1 MQLRSRRVEP
11 PSEPPPSKVK
21 PLAPPSNSPAEPP
34 PNQTESDDID
44 SNGEHSRLVPPT
56 QGGLVVHESLAE
68 GRREVGMSGG
78 GASADPTPNTAEVG
92 GGSPAGVRP
101 KPIAASTPNFDLDQ
115 SSSPDT
121 TTSGELLVQEGRG
134 VSPSDRSSPV
144 PLPLPLPLSPNVCSN
159 SLTHSLTHSLSL
171 TRP

>member
-34 PNQTESDDID
+34 PNQTAATESDDTT
-44 SNGEHSRLVPPT
+44 RPPC
-56 QGGLVVHESLAE
+56 GGESLAE
-68 GRREVGMSGG
+68 GRREVGVSGG
-78 GASADPTPNTAEVG
+78 GASADLVTPNIAEVG
-92 GGSPAGVRP
+92 GGSPAGVDHP
-101 KPIAASTPNFDLDQ
+101 QPIYASTPTFDLDQ
-115 SSSPDT
+115 SSDWSSSSPDT
-121 TTSGELLVQEGRG
+121 TTSGELLVEGRG
-134 VSPSDRSSPV
+134 VSPSDRCPSP
-144 PLPLPLPLSPNVCSN
+144 PLPLPLSPNVCSN